1 MVTDLGP
8 KLVVS
13 GAFIEDFKDE
23 KLLDHYRAMI
33 EVSEAGI
40 VLEEQTP
47 AYLSEDFMA
56 EVPGFESMFLG
67 NLHNTV
73 LRDVISVITREL
85 GDCFSLLLSAC
96 PN

>member
-23 KLLDHYRAMI
+23 KLLDHYRAM
-33 EVSEAGI
+33 V
-40 VLEEQTP
+40 
-47 AYLSEDFMA
+47 EDFMA

-85 GDCFSLLLSAC
+85 GDCSPL
-96 PN
+96 